1 MTYETTEIWNV
12 GVYEA
17 VPISAE
23 HLHDAIWVTDREQE
37 KERSRMKKV
46 VWEFASK
53 IKFLYITCYHSGKI
67 QESLQYHIVVSTT
80 SESIEDKH

>member
-1 MTYETTEIWNV
+1 MTYETTEIWNF

-17 VPISAE
+17 ISISAE
-23 HLHDAIWVTDREQE
+23 HLHDVTCVMDREQE

-46 VWEFASK
+46 AWEFVSK
-53 IKFLYITCYHSGKI
+53 IKFLYITCYYSGKT
-67 QESLQYHIVVSTT
+67 QESLQYYIVVSTT

>member
-1 MTYETTEIWNV
+1 MTYETTEIWNF

-17 VPISAE
+17 VPISGE
-23 HLHDAIWVTDREQE
+23 YLHYTIWVRDKKQV

-46 VWEFASK
+46 SWEFASK
-53 IKFLYITCYHSGKI
+53 IKFLYITCYYSGKI
-67 QESLQYHIVVSTT
+67 QESLQYYIVVSTT